1 MVSSDKPRSKKF
13 KCFKAFVLYR
23 GGKVAHKK
31 RFKSFSEAS
40 EYLQSLHAIAILDGS
55 FESMVIEASKEECRI

>member
-1 MVSSDKPRSKKF
+1 MSKF

-31 RFKSFSEAS
+31 RFKSFDEAAA
-40 EYLQSLHAIAILDGS
+40 YLLALHATVVLDGS
-55 FESMVIEASKEECRI
+55 FESMVIESSKEECRI